1 LATSTTGEGKL
12 TINNIYRHIVA
23 LGAVALILGAGVAHA
38 QSFIYG
44 NSAGDGMYKIDASTG
59 VVAAACSQSKGN
71 GRGIV
76 VVSNVVYFTVAN
88 SGNVYKT
95 NFATCSDDGIA
106 FAVPGSAGLSAIAY
120 DGTNFWVGDYTG
132 SNKAY
137 YVSPAGALL
146 KTVTLAN
153 CTGFCDGL
161 EFYNGKLISNR
172 VDGCC
177 GGTPV
182 PYDVYDTNG
191 NLLTAA
197 FLSVPNLSTGIA
209 FDGTNFFTSDI
220 FNQKLQVY
228 NGTTGAFIKTVTI
241 TGMTLSNQIEDLSAD
256 YSVTLGPPA
265 DLSVPTMTEWGMF
278 LMAGLLAMFG
288 IFALRRRMR

>member
-1 LATSTTGEGKL
+1 L

-23 LGAVALILGAGVAHA
+23 LGAVALILVAGVAQA
-38 QSFIYG
+38 QTFIYG
-44 NSAGDGMYKIDASTG
+44 NSFGSGLNKIDANTG
-59 VVAAACSQSKGN
+59 VVAKSCPQSKGN

-76 VVSNVVYFTVAN
+76 VVSAVVYFTVAN

-106 FAVPGSAGLSAIAY
+106 FAVPGASGLSTMAY
-120 DGTNFWVGDYTG
+120 DGTNFWIGDYSGT
-132 SNKAY
+132 NKAY

-146 KTVTLAN
+146 KTITLVN

-182 PYDVYDTNG
+182 LYDVYDTNG

-197 FLSVPNLSTGIA
+197 FLTVPNLSTGIA

-220 FNQKLQVY
+220 NNQKLQVY
-228 NGTTGAFIKTVTI
+228 NGTTGAFIRTVTI
-241 TGMTLSNQIEDLSAD
+241 TGMLGAGLEDLSFD

-278 LMAGLLAMFG
+278 LMAGLLAVFG

>member
-1 LATSTTGEGKL
+1 MAGEVGIEP
-12 TINNIYRHIVA
+12 TNA
-23 LGAVALILGAGVAHA
+23 
-38 QSFIYG
+38 
-44 NSAGDGMYKIDASTG
+44 
-59 VVAAACSQSKGN
+59 
-71 GRGIV
+71 GIV
-76 VVSNVVYFTVAN
+76 VVSNVAYFTVAN

-95 NFATCSDDGIA
+95 NFAICSDDGIA
-106 FAVPGSAGLSAIAY
+106 FSVPGSAGLSAIAY

-132 SNKAY
+132 TNKAY
-137 YVSPAGALL
+137 SVSPAGALL
-146 KTVTLAN
+146 KTVTLTN

-161 EFYNGKLISNR
+161 EFYLGKLISNR

-182 PYDVYDTNG
+182 AYDVYDTNG

-197 FLSVPNLSTGIA
+197 FLSVPDLSTGIA

-278 LMAGLLAMFG
+278 LMAGLLAVLG
-288 IFALRRRMR
+288 IFALRRRMH